1 MNGFLFN
8 KNFGGWNFL
17 IPPLFLCLFLLY
29 EQIVKLFIP
38 KFYFFMKT
46 RLFLSRE
53 KQGYDKLNTT
63 SLEIRWKINM
73 KKI

>member
-1 MNGFLFN
+1 ME
-8 KNFGGWNFL
+8 FL

-29 EQIVKLFIP
+29 EQIMKLFIP

-63 SLEIRWKINM
+63 S
-73 KKI
+73 